1 MFENDTLDKIAL
13 DIKNCKLCLL
23 CSTRKN
29 TVPGEGGFLKK
40 LMIIGEAP
48 GYHEDQSGKPFI
60 GPAGKILRNALSK
73 NDISI
78 QDVFITNIIKCRPPN
93 NRPPQ
98 MNEKNTCIQ
107 YLERQILLL
116 QPKMICLL
124 GNVISSYILGIK
136 SITKE
141 RGRIL
146 HKNNLKYFVTYH
158 PAATIYNRNLL
169 NIFEQDIKKLSEYIS
184 FNYSDLQKS
193 Y

>member
-1 MFENDTLDKIAL
+1 MFENETLDKIAF

-98 MNEKNTCIQ
+98 IIEKNTCIQ

-158 PAATIYNRNLL
+158 PAATLYNRNLL
-169 NIFEQDIKKLSEYIS
+169 KIFEQDIKKLSEYIS
-184 FNYSDLQKS
+184 FNS
-193 Y
+193 